1 MIHLKW
7 SIFYEFNSSLSL
19 FKSSSIV
26 SFSLLIGSY
35 LAQPTRLFTT
45 NEWIRLFIGF
55 GHRGKNK
62 LFSDFVFRNL
72 EERSFAF
79 GKADSDRD
87 RSRLWRFESV
97 EQDVDFE
104 IELPSIGGHKIRV
117 KKRSF
122 ILVTSKNV
130 RIFKRFEKGTQM
142 SEYFVELKYLIS

>member
-1 MIHLKW
+1 MLHFTNDPFEMIHFLRIQFFTF
-7 SIFYEFNSSLSL
+7 SFQIFINCVFLSSDW
-19 FKSSSIV
+19 
-26 SFSLLIGSY
+26 LIFGSTY
-35 LAQPTRLFTT
+35 MILFTT

-97 EQDVDFE
+97 EHDVDFE
-104 IELPSIGGHKIRV
+104 IELPSIGDIRLESKRETLFYQKCQKIC
-117 KKRSF
+117 
-122 ILVTSKNV
+122 L
-130 RIFKRFEKGTQM
+130 IF
-142 SEYFVELKYLIS
+142 LL

>member
-26 SFSLLIGSY
+26 SFSPLIGSY
-35 LAQPTRLFTT
+35 LAQPTPLFTT

-97 EQDVDFE
+97 EHDVDFE
-104 IELPSIGGHKIRV
+104 IELPSIGG
-117 KKRSF
+117 
-122 ILVTSKNV
+122 
-130 RIFKRFEKGTQM
+130 
-142 SEYFVELKYLIS
+142 